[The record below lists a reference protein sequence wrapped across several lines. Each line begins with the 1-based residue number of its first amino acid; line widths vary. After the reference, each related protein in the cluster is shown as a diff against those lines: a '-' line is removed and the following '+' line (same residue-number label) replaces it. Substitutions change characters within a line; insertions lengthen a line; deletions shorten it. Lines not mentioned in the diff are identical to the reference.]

1 MYAITGITGQVGGAA
16 ARALLAAGLPVR
28 AVLRDPAKAA
38 PWRALGCEIAVADL
52 ADARALARAL
62 AGAEAV
68 FVLPPPCFDPLP
80 GLPEI
85 RTVVDAVCTALE
97 ASPPQ
102 RIVCLSTI
110 GAQAAEP
117 NLLTQLALM
126 ERALAPLPLPVT
138 FLRPAWFMENA
149 RHDIAR
155 ARDEGVLASCLQPLD
170 RAIPMVAAADVGRT
184 VAELLRERWTGHRVV
199 ELEGPERVSPDG
211 LAAALS
217 AVLRRPVRAQ
227 AVPRAEWAAR
237 FAAQGM
243 RRPEPRMR
251 MLDGF
256 NEGWIAF
263 DGDDATRR
271 RGSLGLAGVLGKLAA
286 QTRA

>member
-38 PWRALGCEIAVADL
+38 PWQALGCEIAVADL
-52 ADARALARAL
+52 TDARALARAL
-62 AGAEAV
+62 AGAHAV
-68 FVLPPPCFDPLP
+68 FILPPPTFDPLP

-85 RTVVDAVCTALE
+85 RAVIDAVCTALE

-102 RIVCLSTI
+102 RVVCLSTI

-117 NLLTQLALM
+117 TLLTQLGLM
-126 ERALAPLPLPVT
+126 ERALAPLPLPVS

-149 RHDIAR
+149 RRDLACAR
-155 ARDEGVLASCLQPLD
+155 SDGVLASCLQPLD
-170 RAIPMVAAADVGRT
+170 RAIPMVSAVDVGRT
-184 VAELLRERWTGHRVV
+184 AAELLRERWSGHRVV
-199 ELEGPERVSPDG
+199 ELEGPERVSPAG
-211 LAAALS
+211 LAAAMS

-243 RRPEPRMR
+243 RHPQPRMR

-263 DGDDATRR
+263 DGDEAARR
-271 RGSLGLAGVLGKLAA
+271 RGHLRLASVLAGLAAA
-286 QTRA
+286 S